1 MRTEILDNNY
11 TFRAERAVRHTA
23 AARNGHR
30 LTGSSASGEVV
41 LAYLD
46 EHIARLKTLDAAV
59 RHSRPDAVHQMRVAT
74 RRLRS
79 TLQTFRMI
87 LNASATAHLRD
98 ELRWLG
104 RILGQ
109 ARDSEVLSERLRA
122 ALASAPPELVLG
134 PAQARVRAHFAPREA
149 AARSAVLDALDSERY
164 AQLLGELDDLV
175 EKPPL
180 TAVAAESADQVL
192 PRATTR
198 EYRRTRRRMRRAWL
212 APAGQAREVA
222 LHETRKAA
230 KRARYAAEAATPV
243 IGKKARR
250 FARRMKTV
258 QSVLGDHHDAVNAR
272 DAAREIGVHAHMAGE
287 NAFSFGMLNE
297 RAYRDAPGYEE
308 EARAAWK
315 RAARA
320 QRKWLG

>member
-1 MRTEILDNNY
+1 MRTEMLEDNY
-11 TFRAERAVRHTA
+11 TYRAERAVRHSA
-23 AARNGHR
+23 AARDGHR
-30 LTGSSASGEVV
+30 LTRPSSSGEVV

-46 EHIARLKTLDAAV
+46 KHVARLKILDAAV
-59 RHSRPDAVHQMRVAT
+59 RHNKPDSVHKMRVTT

-79 TLQTFRMI
+79 TLQSFRMI

-104 RILGQ
+104 LILGE

-122 ALASAPPELVLG
+122 ALASVPPELVLG
-134 PAQARVRAHFAPREA
+134 PAQARVRAHFAPLEA

-164 AQLLGELDDLV
+164 AELLGQLDGLLGN
-175 EKPPL
+175 PPL
-180 TAVAAESADQVL
+180 TAVAAESAGRVM
-192 PRATTR
+192 PRAAAR
-198 EYRRTRRRMRRAWL
+198 EYKRTKRRMRRARH
-212 APAGQAREVA
+212 APAGPAREVA

-250 FARRMKTV
+250 FARRLKAV

-272 DAAREIGVHAHMAGE
+272 DAAREIGVHAHLAGE

-297 RAYRDAPGYEE
+297 RAYRDAPEYEE
-308 EARAAWK
+308 QAVAAWK
-315 RAARA
+315 RAAHA
-320 QRKWLG
+320 QHKWLG